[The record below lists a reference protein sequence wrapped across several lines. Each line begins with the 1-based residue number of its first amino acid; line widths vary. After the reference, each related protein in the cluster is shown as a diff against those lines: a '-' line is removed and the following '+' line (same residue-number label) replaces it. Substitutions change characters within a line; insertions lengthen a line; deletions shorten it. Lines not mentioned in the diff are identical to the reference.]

1 MSTATFGNVVTAM
14 VSPFDEE
21 RQLDLDG
28 ARELARWLTRPG
40 WNDGLVV
47 NGTTGEST
55 TTTDGEKRQLVEAVV
70 EAVGGRA
77 KVIAGVGTSDTRHS
91 VELARAAEAAG
102 ADGLLVVTP
111 YYSRPS
117 QEGIWWHL
125 RTIADSTGLPIML
138 YDIPKRAGV
147 ALEPSTLAAAAEH
160 ERIVALKDA
169 RGDLEAASWVIRQT
183 GLAVYSGDD
192 ALNLP
197 LLSVGAV
204 GFVSVV
210 GHVAADALRDLL
222 DAYAAGDVARAR
234 LLHHRLLPIY
244 RGMFRA
250 PGAASAKAALAALGL
265 GNGQV
270 RPPLAALHQQ
280 ERDLLVEALAE
291 AGCAPTPV
299 A

>member
-1 MSTATFGNVVTAM
+1 MSTSAFGSVITAM
-14 VSPFDEE
+14 VSPFDDEH
-21 RQLDLDG
+21 RLDLDT
-28 ARELARWLTRPG
+28 AHELAQWLTRPG

-55 TTTDGEKRQLVEAVV
+55 TTTDHEKQQLIEVVVQAV
-70 EAVGGRA
+70 AGRA

-91 VELARAAEAAG
+91 IELARAAEAAG

-117 QEGIWWHL
+117 QDGILQHL
-125 RTIADSTGLPIML
+125 RAIGDSTTLPIML

-147 ALEPSTLAAAAEH
+147 ALEPSTLAAAGEH

-169 RGDLEAASWVIRQT
+169 KGDLESASWVISHT
-183 GLAVYSGDD
+183 DLAVYSGDD

-210 GHVAADALRDLL
+210 GHVAAGELRDLL
-222 DAYAAGDVARAR
+222 DAYTAGDVARAR
-234 LLHHRLLPIY
+234 LLHQRLLPIY
-244 RGMFRA
+244 QGMFLA
-250 PGAASAKAALAALGL
+250 PGAASAKAALATMGM

-270 RPPLAALHQQ
+270 RPPLVGLSQQ
-280 ERDLLVEALAE
+280 ERNLLVKALTEADCSPAL
-291 AGCAPTPV
+291 V
-299 A
+299 V